1 MTTATAWSTHPDA
14 RHAFNEAWSDL
25 VNRLEGEPTLLL
37 VYFTEQYSPDTLVE
51 AIAQLPPHIKVHG
64 STSCKGVMT
73 EEGFHSKDG
82 RGLGL
87 FGISDAGGDYGVGA
101 ANQKGDARKA
111 GAEALINALADAGR
125 PGEVPDLIWLST
137 PPGHEEE
144 ILKGIVDI
152 VGAYVPVIGGTA
164 ADNTVAGRWRIVTR
178 NSAQQ
183 DAVLVSVLFPAFK
196 VSYSFQSGYF
206 PTATTGV
213 ITSASGRVIHTIDH
227 QPAGE
232 VYKKWTAGLL
242 DNLSPQG
249 GYILSRITLAPV
261 GRIVGYVGDTA
272 YYSLSHPHSISEDGS
287 LRLLTE
293 VKVGEQL
300 HLMSGSVE
308 SLISRAGRVTE
319 SAIALNDLD
328 HDQLHGALMVYCAGC
343 MQTVE
348 REMDKVVSTMRG
360 ALRGKPFMG
369 IFTFGEQG
377 SVLNGYI
384 SHGNLMISSLVF
396 SD

>member
-25 VNRLEGEPTLLL
+25 VKRLKGEPTLLL
-37 VYFTEQYSPDTLVE
+37 VYFTEQYSPADLLG

-101 ANQKGDARKA
+101 ASQKGDARKA

-144 ILKGIVDI
+144 LLKGIVDI

-164 ADNTVAGRWRIVTR
+164 ADNAVTGRWRIVTR

-183 DAVLVSVLFPAFK
+183 DAVLVSVLFPTFK

-206 PTATTGV
+206 PTSTIGT
-213 ITSASGRVIHTIDH
+213 ITSASGRIIHTIDH

-232 VYKKWTAGLL
+232 IYKKWTAR
-242 DNLSPQG
+242 
-249 GYILSRITLAPV
+249 RIHPFPH
-261 GRIVGYVGDTA
+261 YVGA
-272 YYSLSHPHSISEDGS
+272 GWQNRRLCWRH
-287 LRLLTE
+287 RLLLAVSPPHYFGRRFTTPIHRS
-293 VKVGEQL
+293 KGRRTTALDVG
-300 HLMSGSVE
+300 
-308 SLISRAGRVTE
+308 IGRK
-319 SAIALNDLD
+319 LD
-328 HDQLHGALMVYCAGC
+328 
-343 MQTVE
+343 
-348 REMDKVVSTMRG
+348 
-360 ALRGKPFMG
+360 
-369 IFTFGEQG
+369 FTCRPG
-377 SVLNGYI
+377 NRI
-384 SHGNLMISSLVF
+384 SHRTERSGP
-396 SD
+396 